1 MTPVESQLPSH
12 MAVAYSGDT
21 GRPAGSCLSVTQE
34 CHETDR
40 TQTWM
45 FILKE
50 DTLALLSQIGTSRML
65 RWQMANTAS
74 TMSPL
79 RLFPLES
86 QLPSALFVCRE
97 ASFVQLTASLMHKG
111 CCMVAKWLQAEVL
124 QEFAEVVPSLNMLGQ
139 HGRPDSNLD
148 AYHGSCNP
156 GTLFAY
162 GGCETC

>member
-1 MTPVESQLPSH
+1 

-86 QLPSALFVCRE
+86 QLPSAATQVFPVLLVCRE

-111 CCMVAKWLQAEVL
+111 CCMVAKWLQVEVL
-124 QEFAEVVPSLNMLGQ
+124 QEFAEVVPFSAHAWARWSARLKLGCL
-139 HGRPDSNLD
+139 SWKL
-148 AYHGSCNP
+148 
-156 GTLFAY
+156 
-162 GGCETC
+162 